1 MEPNMADRLGEYL
14 QNLRHAKGL
23 TTRKLG
29 SLAHCNHSFISRLES
44 GERLPSLDRLWQLI
58 EVLEGDF
65 GQALFLLCLDSG
77 VPEGTAQKATQWV
90 EVGTP

>member
-1 MEPNMADRLGEYL
+1 MANRLGEYL
-14 QNLRHAKGL
+14 QNLRHTKGL

-29 SLAHCNHSFISRLES
+29 NLANYNHSFISRLES
-44 GERLPSLDRLWQLI
+44 GERFPSLDRLWRLI

-77 VPEGTAQKATQWV
+77 VPERIVRKATQWV
-90 EVGTP
+90 EADMPQ

>member
-1 MEPNMADRLGEYL
+1 MADRLGEYL

-44 GERLPSLDRLWQLI
+44 SERLPSLDRLWRLI

-65 GQALFLLCLDSG
+65 GKAPFLLCLDSG
-77 VPEGTAQKATQWV
+77 VPKGTAQKATQWMQIDASQ
-90 EVGTP
+90 